1 MIAGLRHLIFHD
13 FWLKLLSLVLAT
25 LIWFLIHLAIQKQVS
40 PLTLTANER
49 KFAKLPV
56 MVMFAAEDVRTF
68 KVKPSEVEVTVQ
80 GDDKILKNLQARDIR
95 VMVDL
100 TGIEAAH
107 LRKRVELTS
116 PPGVAHAF
124 ATPQEVEVIIQ
135 PKS

>member
-1 MIAGLRHLIFHD
+1 MIAWLRHLIFHD
-13 FWLKLLSLVLAT
+13 FWLKLFSLVLAT

-40 PLTLTANER
+40 PLTLTVNER
-49 KFAKLPV
+49 KFPKLPV

-68 KVKPSEVEVTVQ
+68 KVKPSEVDVTVQ
-80 GDDKILKNLQARDIR
+80 GDPKILNNLQGRDVR

-107 LRKRVELTS
+107 LRKRVEVTP
-116 PPGVAHAF
+116 PPGVARAF

>member
-1 MIAGLRHLIFHD
+1 MIDFLRHPIFHD

-25 LIWFLIHLAIQKQVS
+25 LIWFIIHFAIQKQVS

-49 KFAKLPV
+49 KFPSLPV
-56 MVMFAAEDVRTF
+56 MVMFAAEDVRSY
-68 KVKPSEVEVTVQ
+68 KVKPSEVEVVVQ
-80 GDDKILKNLQARDIR
+80 GETKILKNLQSRDIR

-107 LRKRVELTS
+107 MRKRVEVTP
-116 PPGVAHAF
+116 PPGVSHTRV
-124 ATPQEVEVIIQ
+124 TPQEVEVIIT

>member
-1 MIAGLRHLIFHD
+1 MISWLRHLIFRD
-13 FWLKLLSLVLAT
+13 FLLKLLSLVLAT
-25 LIWFLIHLAIQKQVS
+25 LIWLIINFAIQKQVS
-40 PLTLTANER
+40 PLALTAGER
-49 KFAKLPV
+49 RFPNLPV

-80 GDDKILKNLQARDIR
+80 GDAKILKNLQSRDIR

-107 LRKRVELTS
+107 LRKRVEVTP
-116 PPGVAHAF
+116 PPGVAHDF